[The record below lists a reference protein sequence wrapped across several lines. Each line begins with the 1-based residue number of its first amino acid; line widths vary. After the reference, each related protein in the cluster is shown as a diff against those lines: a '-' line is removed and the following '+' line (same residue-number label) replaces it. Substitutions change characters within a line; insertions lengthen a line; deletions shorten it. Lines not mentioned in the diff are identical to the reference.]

1 VDDRL
6 KRYIEEV
13 GQDLVL
19 DDFNV
24 KDQQMRLPS
33 RKHYWVARLIEAK
46 VEKNRLIKKKKTLKK
61 EIVKQVIRDSPVKI
75 TNSTAE
81 TAAENHNS
89 LAEINDKI
97 YSLNHIIEYLEKVEK
112 IMSQMGY
119 EIKNIVEIQKMEQ
132 L

>member
-1 VDDRL
+1 MDDRL
-6 KRYIEEV
+6 KKYIEEV

-24 KDQQMRLPS
+24 KDQQLRLPS

-46 VEKNRLIKKKKTLKK
+46 IERNNLFKKKKTLKK

-75 TNSTAE
+75 TSSTAE
-81 TAAENHNS
+81 AAAENHNS
-89 LAEINDKI
+89 LADINEKI
-97 YSLNHIIEYLEKVEK
+97 SNLGNIIEYLEKVEK

>member
-1 VDDRL
+1 MEIL

-24 KDQQMRLPS
+24 KQQQLRLPS
-33 RKHYWVARLIEAK
+33 RKHFWVARLIETK
-46 VEKNRLIKKKKTLKK
+46 VERNNLINKKKDLKK
-61 EIVKQVIRDSPVKI
+61 TITKGVIETSPVKI
-75 TNSTAE
+75 SQSSAE
-81 TAAENHNS
+81 SAAERHES
-89 LAEINDKI
+89 IQDMTAKI
-97 YSLNHIIEYLEKVEK
+97 ANLNVVIEYLEKVEK

>member
-1 VDDRL
+1 MDDRL
-6 KRYIEEV
+6 KKYIEEV

-61 EIVKQVIRDSPVKI
+61 DIVKQVIRDSPVKI
-75 TNSTAE
+75 TNSIAE